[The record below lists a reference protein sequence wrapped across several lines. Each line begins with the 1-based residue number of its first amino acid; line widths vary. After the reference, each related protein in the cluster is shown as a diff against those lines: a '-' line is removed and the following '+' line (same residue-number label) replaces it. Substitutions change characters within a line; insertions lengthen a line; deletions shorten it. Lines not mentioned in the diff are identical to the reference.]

1 MKRILKLSCLIIY
14 IALSITLIVESC
26 ITGDSSTNQSN
37 AVGGTIANVFND
49 ISGDQ
54 SKKIEPTK
62 LIIENKNDFNDVFV
76 YDSYSLKTTLE
87 PNNTTFTSLIYSSSN
102 EEIAKIDNTGK
113 INFLKKGIVNIEVK
127 NKEYPHLF
135 DNIEINVKE
144 VIATKFKTSITNALF
159 DNDLNAYILENSSIY
174 NINNEFIP
182 TNTTNKNVNYVLD
195 NNEYLKIE
203 NNYIIPLKHSYNKIT
218 KLKIIHDDIINE
230 LNIII
235 KEPYINDIKD
245 FSINNETIYVDQII
259 SPTINFNPSY
269 PTYIDYSLSS
279 TSNNIKIIDN
289 KIKGLIPSK
298 NNIITLTL
306 NKYNLS
312 KDFNIEIKNKEIIS
326 NIDPLIPYLVKGVN
340 NQIYLNPNQK
350 YYVDDFNYK
359 SNDES
364 IIEINNNIII
374 PKNVGK
380 TSIIISNSNINKE
393 IEVEAHSPL
402 EDFEYN
408 LSNTLNIQL
417 NKKLS
422 SIIEFNNNVAY
433 YIENNNYIK
442 EIDNNYIFN
451 EIGKY
456 NLIYINKNTGIINK
470 TEINCYEDYSIE
482 DININLKEKQ
492 NIKFNTNYQD
502 YSFIT
507 PSSIIINKLNKN
519 EFEIVSLDK
528 GNYNISINALINDEI
543 LYTKSIN
550 INVLETSLTNQNL
563 LLSCNI
569 VNKSDYIALDNPT
582 KFTLSPLAD
591 YYIKPFAYNILD
603 KELFN
608 QNLSKID
615 KEELTKI
622 RNKEIDINKINNTN
636 IIVTSNDEN
645 IIKIT
650 KINNKY
656 KINPLN
662 IGKTKI
668 IIKDT
673 ISSLTKE
680 IEIGIYNY
688 VRLNQ
693 EPYTLSGNNI
703 TKIKDNNYSVINNSS
718 INLKINLNTAS
729 SSYFT
734 INYTSSDE
742 TIAKIGLDGNISFFK
757 TGEVIIH
764 ATCYDGKS
772 PKYLYSIS
780 TGEKILNHV
789 DIEIIFEIKPQLL
802 ITDLN
807 SFFLKVRKSI
817 GHFGAFLVLG
827 IFSSLT
833 YILYFDSKKW
843 KFTLP
848 INYLQGIG
856 LAFLTE
862 LIQLFV
868 PGRVGS
874 LTDVLI
880 DSTGFIISS
889 TMIIIIF
896 IIKNLKKKQK

>member
-113 INFLKKGIVNIEVK
+113 INFLKKGIVNIEVR

-159 DNDLNAYILENSSIY
+159 DNDLNAYILENSLIY

-182 TNTTNKNVNYVLD
+182 TNTTNKNVNYILD
-195 NNEYLKIE
+195 NNEYLKVE

-298 NNIITLTL
+298 NNIITLKL

-312 KDFNIEIKNKEIIS
+312 KDFNIEIKDKEIIS
-326 NIDPLIPYLVKGVN
+326 NINPLIPYLVKGVN

-364 IIEINNNIII
+364 IVEINKNIII

-393 IEVEAHSPL
+393 IEVEVHSPL

-417 NKKLS
+417 NNKLS

-519 EFEIVSLDK
+519 EFEIISLDK

-656 KINPLN
+656 KINPFN

-889 TMIIIIF
+889 TIIIIIF

>member
-76 YDSYSLKTTLE
+76 YDSYSLKTSLE

-113 INFLKKGIVNIEVK
+113 INFLKKGIVNIEVR

-312 KDFNIEIKNKEIIS
+312 KDFNIEIKDKEIIS
-326 NIDPLIPYLVKGVN
+326 NINPLIPYLVKGVN

-393 IEVEAHSPL
+393 IEVEVHSPL

-422 SIIEFNNNVAY
+422 STIEFNNNVAY

-718 INLKINLNTAS
+718 INLKINLNMAS

-889 TMIIIIF
+889 TIIIIIF

>member
-14 IALSITLIVESC
+14 IALSITLIFESC

-113 INFLKKGIVNIEVK
+113 INFLKKGIVNIEVR

-159 DNDLNAYILENSSIY
+159 DNDLNAYILENSLIY

-182 TNTTNKNVNYVLD
+182 NNTTNKNVNYILD

-279 TSNNIKIIDN
+279 TSNNIEIIDN

-298 NNIITLTL
+298 NNIITLKL

-326 NIDPLIPYLVKGVN
+326 NINPLIPYLVKGIN

-364 IIEINNNIII
+364 IVEINKNIII

-393 IEVEAHSPL
+393 IEVEVHSPL

-417 NKKLS
+417 NNKLS

-442 EIDNNYIFN
+442 EIDNNYVFN

-519 EFEIVSLDK
+519 EFEIISLDK

-582 KFTLSPLAD
+582 KFTLSPLAN

-650 KINNKY
+650 KINDKY

-668 IIKDT
+668 LIKDT

-889 TMIIIIF
+889 TIIIIIF

>member
-1 MKRILKLSCLIIY
+1 MRRILKLSCLIIY

-76 YDSYSLKTTLE
+76 SDSYSLKTTLE

-113 INFLKKGIVNIEVK
+113 INFLKKGIVNIEVR

-182 TNTTNKNVNYVLD
+182 NNTTNKNVNYILD

-279 TSNNIKIIDN
+279 TSNNIEITDN

-298 NNIITLTL
+298 NNIITLKL

-312 KDFNIEIKNKEIIS
+312 KNFNIEIKNKEIIS
-326 NIDPLIPYLVKGVN
+326 NINPLIPYLVKGVN

-393 IEVEAHSPL
+393 IEVEVHSPL

-417 NKKLS
+417 NNKLS

-519 EFEIVSLDK
+519 EFEIISLDK

-650 KINNKY
+650 KINDKY

-688 VRLNQ
+688 VRLSQ

-789 DIEIIFEIKPQLL
+789 DIEIIFEVKPQLL

-833 YILYFDSKKW
+833 YLLYFDSKKW
-843 KFTLP
+843 KFTLI

-889 TMIIIIF
+889 TIIIIIF

>member
-102 EEIAKIDNTGK
+102 EKIAKIDNTGK
-113 INFLKKGIVNIEVK
+113 INFLKKGIVNIEVR

-298 NNIITLTL
+298 NNIITLKL

-312 KDFNIEIKNKEIIS
+312 KNFNIEIKNKEIIS
-326 NIDPLIPYLVKGVN
+326 NINPLIPYLVKGVN

-393 IEVEAHSPL
+393 IEVEVHSPL

-519 EFEIVSLDK
+519 EFEIISLDK

-582 KFTLSPLAD
+582 KFTLSPLAN

-615 KEELTKI
+615 KEELINI

-680 IEIGIYNY
+680 IDIGIYNY

-889 TMIIIIF
+889 TIIIIIF

>member
-1 MKRILKLSCLIIY
+1 MRRILKLLCLIIY

-113 INFLKKGIVNIEVK
+113 INFLKKGIVNIEVR

-159 DNDLNAYILENSSIY
+159 DNDLNAYILEYSSIY

-182 TNTTNKNVNYVLD
+182 NNTTNKNVNYILD

-279 TSNNIKIIDN
+279 TSNNIEITDN

-298 NNIITLTL
+298 NNIITLKL

-312 KDFNIEIKNKEIIS
+312 KNFNIEIKNKEIIS
-326 NIDPLIPYLVKGVN
+326 NINPLIPYLVKGVN

-393 IEVEAHSPL
+393 IEVEVHSPL

-417 NKKLS
+417 NNKLS

-456 NLIYINKNTGIINK
+456 NLIYINKHTGIINK

-519 EFEIVSLDK
+519 EFEIISLDK

-650 KINNKY
+650 KINDKY

-688 VRLNQ
+688 VRLSQ

-718 INLKINLNTAS
+718 INLKINLNTAY

-789 DIEIIFEIKPQLL
+789 DIEIIFEVKPQLL

-833 YILYFDSKKW
+833 YLLYFDSKKW
-843 KFTLP
+843 KFTLT

-880 DSTGFIISS
+880 DSAGFIISS
-889 TMIIIIF
+889 TIIIIIF

>member
-1 MKRILKLSCLIIY
+1 MRRILKLSCLIIY

-37 AVGGTIANVFND
+37 VVGGTIANVFND

-113 INFLKKGIVNIEVK
+113 INFLKKGIVNIEVR

-182 TNTTNKNVNYVLD
+182 NNTTNKNVNYILD

-279 TSNNIKIIDN
+279 TSNNIEITDN

-298 NNIITLTL
+298 NNIITLKL

-312 KDFNIEIKNKEIIS
+312 KNFNIEIKNKEIIS
-326 NIDPLIPYLVKGVN
+326 NINPLIPYLVKGVN

-393 IEVEAHSPL
+393 IEVEVHSPL

-417 NKKLS
+417 NNKLS

-519 EFEIVSLDK
+519 EFEIISLDK
-528 GNYNISINALINDEI
+528 GNYNISINALINNEI

-636 IIVTSNDEN
+636 IVVISSDEN

-650 KINNKY
+650 KINDKY

-688 VRLNQ
+688 VRLSQ

-789 DIEIIFEIKPQLL
+789 DIEIIFEVKPQLL

-833 YILYFDSKKW
+833 YLLYFDSKKW
-843 KFTLP
+843 KFTLT

-889 TMIIIIF
+889 TIIIIIF

>member
-1 MKRILKLSCLIIY
+1 M
-14 IALSITLIVESC
+14 
-26 ITGDSSTNQSN
+26 
-37 AVGGTIANVFND
+37 
-49 ISGDQ
+49 
-54 SKKIEPTK
+54 
-62 LIIENKNDFNDVFV
+62 
-76 YDSYSLKTTLE
+76 
-87 PNNTTFTSLIYSSSN
+87 
-102 EEIAKIDNTGK
+102 
-113 INFLKKGIVNIEVK
+113 VNIEVR

-393 IEVEAHSPL
+393 IEVEVHSPL

-615 KEELTKI
+615 KEKLTKI

-889 TMIIIIF
+889 TIIIIIF

>member
-113 INFLKKGIVNIEVK
+113 INFLKKGIVNIEVR

-182 TNTTNKNVNYVLD
+182 NNTTNKNVNYVLD

-269 PTYIDYSLSS
+269 PTYIDYSLYS

-312 KDFNIEIKNKEIIS
+312 KNFNIEIKNKEIIS
-326 NIDPLIPYLVKGVN
+326 NINPLIPYLVKGVN

-350 YYVDDFNYK
+350 YYVDDFSYK

-393 IEVEAHSPL
+393 IEVEVHSPS

-519 EFEIVSLDK
+519 EFEIISLDK

-650 KINNKY
+650 KINDKY

-668 IIKDT
+668 LIKDT

-889 TMIIIIF
+889 TIIIIIF
-896 IIKNLKKKQK
+896 IIKNLKKKRK

>member
-1 MKRILKLSCLIIY
+1 MKKILKLSCLIIY
-14 IALSITLIVESC
+14 IALSITLIIESC

-62 LIIENKNDFNDVFV
+62 LTIDNKNEINNVFV

-87 PNNTTFTSLIYSSSN
+87 PNNTTFTSLIYSSSD
-102 EEIAKIDNTGK
+102 EEIAKVDNTGK
-113 INFLKKGIVNIEVK
+113 INFLKKGKVKIEVK
-127 NKEYPHLF
+127 NKEYLNVF
-135 DNIEINVKE
+135 DNIEINVNE
-144 VIATKFKTSITNALF
+144 VIATKFETNIKNAKF
-159 DNDLNAYILENSSIY
+159 DNELNAYILETSSIY
-174 NINNEFIP
+174 NLINEFSP
-182 TNTTNKNVNYVLD
+182 NNTTDKNVNYILD

-203 NNYIIPLKHSYNKIT
+203 NNYIIPLKHSYNQIT
-218 KLKIIHDDIINE
+218 KLKIIHGDLINE
-230 LNIII
+230 LNIIV
-235 KEPYINDIKD
+235 KEPYIIDINDFNVND
-245 FSINNETIYVDQII
+245 EEIYVDQILTPII
-259 SPTINFNPSY
+259 SFNPSY

-279 TSNNIKIIDN
+279 TSNNIEIIDN
-289 KIKGLIPSK
+289 KIKGLKPSN
-298 NNIITLTL
+298 NNIITLKL

-312 KDFNIEIKNKEIIS
+312 KDFNITVKEKEKIS
-326 NIDPLIPYLVKGVN
+326 NIDPLIPYLVKGVK
-340 NQIYLNPNQK
+340 NQIYLNPDKK
-350 YYVDDFNYK
+350 YYDNDFIYK

-364 IIEINNNIII
+364 IIEINNNIVI
-374 PKNVGK
+374 PKNIGK
-380 TSIIISNSNINKE
+380 TSIIISNSLINKE
-393 IEVEAHSPL
+393 IEVEVHSPL
-402 EDFEYN
+402 ENFDYN
-408 LSNTLNIQL
+408 LDNTLNIPL
-417 NKKLS
+417 NNSLNS
-422 SIIEFNNNVAY
+422 LIEFNNNIAY

-442 EIDNNYIFN
+442 EIDNNYKFN
-451 EIGKY
+451 KIGKY
-456 NLIYINKNTGIINK
+456 NLIYVNKHTGVISK
-470 TEINCYEDYSIE
+470 TEINCYEDYLIE

-492 NIKFNTNYQD
+492 IIKFDTIYQD

-519 EFEIVSLDK
+519 EFEFISLDK

-543 LYTKSIN
+543 LFTKSIN
-550 INVLETSLTNQNL
+550 INVLETSLTNNNL
-563 LLSCNI
+563 LLGCNLI
-569 VNKSDYIALDNPT
+569 NQNDYIALDNPT
-582 KFTLSPLAD
+582 KFTLSPLAN
-591 YYIKPFAYNILD
+591 YYIKPFAYSILD
-603 KELFN
+603 QDLFN

-615 KEELTKI
+615 KEELTNI

-636 IIVTSNDEN
+636 IVVISSDEN

-650 KINNKY
+650 KINDKY
-656 KINPLN
+656 KINPLG

-668 IIKDT
+668 IIEDK

-688 VRLNQ
+688 VRLDQ
-693 EPYTLSGNNI
+693 EPYTLSGNDI

-718 INLKINLNTAS
+718 INLKININTAA

-742 TIAKIGLDGNISFFK
+742 NVAKIGLDGNISFFK

-764 ATCYDGKS
+764 VTCYDGKS
-772 PKYLYSIS
+772 PKYLYSLS
-780 TGEKILNHV
+780 TGEKILNYV
-789 DIEIIFEIKPQLL
+789 DYEIVFEIKPKLL

-833 YILYFDSKKW
+833 YLLYFNSKKW
-843 KFTLP
+843 KVTLP

-862 LIQLFV
+862 FIQLFV

-889 TMIIIIF
+889 TIIIIIF
-896 IIKNLKKKQK
+896 IIITFKKKQK

>member
-1 MKRILKLSCLIIY
+1 MRRILKLSCLIIY

-113 INFLKKGIVNIEVK
+113 INFLKKGIVNIEVR

-182 TNTTNKNVNYVLD
+182 NNTTNKNVNYILD

-279 TSNNIKIIDN
+279 TSNNIEITDN

-298 NNIITLTL
+298 NNIITLKL

-312 KDFNIEIKNKEIIS
+312 KNFNIEIKNKEIIS
-326 NIDPLIPYLVKGVN
+326 NINPLIPYLVKGVN

-350 YYVDDFNYK
+350 YYVADFNYK

-393 IEVEAHSPL
+393 IEVEVHSPL

-417 NKKLS
+417 NNKLS

-519 EFEIVSLDK
+519 EFEIISLDK

-650 KINNKY
+650 KINDKY

-688 VRLNQ
+688 VRLSQ

-789 DIEIIFEIKPQLL
+789 DIEIIFEVKPQLL

-833 YILYFDSKKW
+833 YLLYFDSKKW
-843 KFTLP
+843 KFTLT

-889 TMIIIIF
+889 TIIIIIF

>member
-1 MKRILKLSCLIIY
+1 MRRILKLSCLIIY

-113 INFLKKGIVNIEVK
+113 INFLKKGIVNIEVR

-182 TNTTNKNVNYVLD
+182 NNTTNKNVNYILD

-279 TSNNIKIIDN
+279 TSNNIEITDN

-298 NNIITLTL
+298 NNIITLKL

-312 KDFNIEIKNKEIIS
+312 KNFNIEIKNKEIIS
-326 NIDPLIPYLVKGVN
+326 NINPLIPYLVKGVN

-393 IEVEAHSPL
+393 IEVEVHSPL

-417 NKKLS
+417 NNKLS

-519 EFEIVSLDK
+519 EFEIISLDK

-650 KINNKY
+650 KINDKY

-688 VRLNQ
+688 VRLSQ

-789 DIEIIFEIKPQLL
+789 DIEIIFEVKPQLL
-802 ITDLN
+802 IADLN

-833 YILYFDSKKW
+833 YLLYFDSKKW
-843 KFTLP
+843 KFTLT

-889 TMIIIIF
+889 TIIIIIF

>member
-49 ISGDQ
+49 IFGDQ

-113 INFLKKGIVNIEVK
+113 INFLKKGIVNIEVR

-159 DNDLNAYILENSSIY
+159 DNDLNAYILENSLIY

-182 TNTTNKNVNYVLD
+182 TNTTNKNVNYILD

-279 TSNNIKIIDN
+279 TSNNIEIIDN

-298 NNIITLTL
+298 TNIITLKL

-312 KDFNIEIKNKEIIS
+312 KDFNIEIKDKEIIS
-326 NIDPLIPYLVKGVN
+326 NINPLIPYLVKGVN

-350 YYVDDFNYK
+350 YYIDDFNYK

-393 IEVEAHSPL
+393 IEVEVHSPL

-417 NKKLS
+417 NNKLS

-519 EFEIVSLDK
+519 EFEIISLDK

-622 RNKEIDINKINNTN
+622 RNREIDINKINNTN

-650 KINNKY
+650 KINDKY
-656 KINPLN
+656 RINPLN

-742 TIAKIGLDGNISFFK
+742 TTAKIGLDGNISFFK

-889 TMIIIIF
+889 TIIIIIF

>member
-1 MKRILKLSCLIIY
+1 MRKILKLSCLIIY

-62 LIIENKNDFNDVFV
+62 LIIENKNDFKDVFV
-76 YDSYSLKTTLE
+76 YDSYSLKTSLE

-102 EEIAKIDNTGK
+102 EKIAKIDNTGK
-113 INFLKKGIVNIEVK
+113 INFLKIGIVNIEVR

-182 TNTTNKNVNYVLD
+182 TNTTNKNVNYILD

-269 PTYIDYSLSS
+269 PSYIDYSLSS
-279 TSNNIKIIDN
+279 TSNNIEIINN

-298 NNIITLTL
+298 NNIITLKL

-393 IEVEAHSPL
+393 IEVEVHSPL
-402 EDFEYN
+402 KDFEYN

-422 SIIEFNNNVAY
+422 TIIEFNNNVAY

-650 KINNKY
+650 KINDKY

-889 TMIIIIF
+889 TIIIIIF
-896 IIKNLKKKQK
+896 IIKNLKKKRK

>member
-1 MKRILKLSCLIIY
+1 M
-14 IALSITLIVESC
+14 
-26 ITGDSSTNQSN
+26 
-37 AVGGTIANVFND
+37 
-49 ISGDQ
+49 
-54 SKKIEPTK
+54 
-62 LIIENKNDFNDVFV
+62 
-76 YDSYSLKTTLE
+76 
-87 PNNTTFTSLIYSSSN
+87 
-102 EEIAKIDNTGK
+102 
-113 INFLKKGIVNIEVK
+113 
-127 NKEYPHLF
+127 
-135 DNIEINVKE
+135 
-144 VIATKFKTSITNALF
+144 
-159 DNDLNAYILENSSIY
+159 LN
-174 NINNEFIP
+174 
-182 TNTTNKNVNYVLD
+182 
-195 NNEYLKIE
+195 
-203 NNYIIPLKHSYNKIT
+203 
-218 KLKIIHDDIINE
+218 
-230 LNIII
+230 
-235 KEPYINDIKD
+235 
-245 FSINNETIYVDQII
+245 QII

-279 TSNNIKIIDN
+279 TSNNIEITDN

-298 NNIITLTL
+298 NNIITLKL

-312 KDFNIEIKNKEIIS
+312 KNFNIEIKNKEIIS
-326 NIDPLIPYLVKGVN
+326 NINPLIPYLVKGVN

-393 IEVEAHSPL
+393 IEVEVHSPL

-417 NKKLS
+417 NNKLS

-519 EFEIVSLDK
+519 EFEIISLDK

-591 YYIKPFAYNILD
+591 YYIKPFAYNILY

-622 RNKEIDINKINNTN
+622 RNKEIDINKINNKN

-650 KINNKY
+650 KINDKY

-688 VRLNQ
+688 VRLSQ

-789 DIEIIFEIKPQLL
+789 DYEIVFEIKPKLL

-833 YILYFDSKKW
+833 YLLYFNSKKW
-843 KFTLP
+843 KVTLP

-862 LIQLFV
+862 FIQLFV

-889 TMIIIIF
+889 TIIIIIF

>member
-113 INFLKKGIVNIEVK
+113 INFLKKGIVNIEVR

-235 KEPYINDIKD
+235 KEPYINDMKD

-279 TSNNIKIIDN
+279 TSNNIEIIDN

-298 NNIITLTL
+298 NNIITLKL

-326 NIDPLIPYLVKGVN
+326 NINPLIPYLVKGVK

-364 IIEINNNIII
+364 IIEINKNIII
-374 PKNVGK
+374 PKNEGK

-393 IEVEAHSPL
+393 IEVEVHSPL

-417 NKKLS
+417 NNKLS

-519 EFEIVSLDK
+519 EFEIISLDK

-650 KINNKY
+650 KINDKY

-880 DSTGFIISS
+880 DSAGFIISS
-889 TMIIIIF
+889 TIIIIIF

>member
-1 MKRILKLSCLIIY
+1 MSKNFN
-14 IALSITLIVESC
+14 IT
-26 ITGDSSTNQSN
+26 
-37 AVGGTIANVFND
+37 
-49 ISGDQ
+49 
-54 SKKIEPTK
+54 
-62 LIIENKNDFNDVFV
+62 
-76 YDSYSLKTTLE
+76 
-87 PNNTTFTSLIYSSSN
+87 
-102 EEIAKIDNTGK
+102 
-113 INFLKKGIVNIEVK
+113 
-127 NKEYPHLF
+127 
-135 DNIEINVKE
+135 VKE
-144 VIATKFKTSITNALF
+144 
-159 DNDLNAYILENSSIY
+159 
-174 NINNEFIP
+174 
-182 TNTTNKNVNYVLD
+182 
-195 NNEYLKIE
+195 
-203 NNYIIPLKHSYNKIT
+203 
-218 KLKIIHDDIINE
+218 
-230 LNIII
+230 
-235 KEPYINDIKD
+235 KEK
-245 FSINNETIYVDQII
+245 
-259 SPTINFNPSY
+259 
-269 PTYIDYSLSS
+269 
-279 TSNNIKIIDN
+279 
-289 KIKGLIPSK
+289 
-298 NNIITLTL
+298 
-306 NKYNLS
+306 
-312 KDFNIEIKNKEIIS
+312 IS

-340 NQIYLNPNQK
+340 NQIYLNPDKK
-350 YYVDDFNYK
+350 YYDNDFIYK

-364 IIEINNNIII
+364 IIEINNNIVI
-374 PKNVGK
+374 PKNIGK
-380 TSIIISNSNINKE
+380 TSIVISNSLINKE
-393 IEVEAHSPL
+393 IEVEVHSPL
-402 EDFEYN
+402 ENFDYN
-408 LSNTLNIQL
+408 LDNTLNIPL
-417 NKKLS
+417 NNSLNS
-422 SIIEFNNNVAY
+422 LIEFNNNIAY

-451 EIGKY
+451 EIGKF
-456 NLIYINKNTGIINK
+456 NLIYINKNTGNINK
-470 TEINCYEDYSIE
+470 TEINCYEDYLIE

-492 NIKFNTNYQD
+492 IIKFDTIYQD

-569 VNKSDYIALDNPT
+569 VNKLDYIALDNPT
-582 KFTLSPLAD
+582 KFTLSPLAE

-615 KEELTKI
+615 KEELTNI

-636 IIVTSNDEN
+636 IVVTSSDEN

-650 KINNKY
+650 KINDKY

-789 DIEIIFEIKPQLL
+789 DIEIAFEIKPQLL

-833 YILYFDSKKW
+833 YLLYFNSKKW
-843 KFTLP
+843 KITLP

-862 LIQLFV
+862 FIQLFV

-889 TMIIIIF
+889 TIIIIIF

>member
-62 LIIENKNDFNDVFV
+62 LTIDNKNEINNVFV

-113 INFLKKGIVNIEVK
+113 INFLKKGIVNIEVR

-182 TNTTNKNVNYVLD
+182 TNTTNKNVNYILD

-279 TSNNIKIIDN
+279 TSNNIQIIDN
-289 KIKGLIPSK
+289 KIKGLKSSN
-298 NNIITLTL
+298 NNIITLNL

-312 KDFNIEIKNKEIIS
+312 KNFNITVKGKEKIS
-326 NIDPLIPYLVKGVN
+326 NINPLIPYLVKGVN

-364 IIEINNNIII
+364 IIEINKNIII
-374 PKNVGK
+374 PKNEGK

-393 IEVEAHSPL
+393 IEVEVHSPL

-408 LSNTLNIQL
+408 LSKTLNIQL
-417 NKKLS
+417 NNKLS

-502 YSFIT
+502 YFFIT

-519 EFEIVSLDK
+519 EFEIISLDK
-528 GNYNISINALINDEI
+528 GNYKISINALINDEI

-650 KINNKY
+650 KINDKY

-688 VRLNQ
+688 VRLSQ

-780 TGEKILNHV
+780 SGEKILNHV

-880 DSTGFIISS
+880 DSAGFIISS
-889 TMIIIIF
+889 TIIIIIF

>member
-1 MKRILKLSCLIIY
+1 MKKILKLSCLIIY

-37 AVGGTIANVFND
+37 VVGGTIANVFND

-113 INFLKKGIVNIEVK
+113 INFLKKGIVNIEVR

-182 TNTTNKNVNYVLD
+182 TNTTNKNVNYILD

-279 TSNNIKIIDN
+279 TSNNIEIIDN

-298 NNIITLTL
+298 NNIVTLKL

-326 NIDPLIPYLVKGVN
+326 NINPLIPYLVKGVN

-364 IIEINNNIII
+364 IIEINKNIII
-374 PKNVGK
+374 PKNEGK

-393 IEVEAHSPL
+393 IEVEVHSPL

-408 LSNTLNIQL
+408 LSKTLNIQL
-417 NKKLS
+417 NNKLS

-502 YSFIT
+502 YFFIT

-519 EFEIVSLDK
+519 EFEIISLDK
-528 GNYNISINALINDEI
+528 GNYQISINALINDEI

-650 KINNKY
+650 KINDKY

-703 TKIKDNNYSVINNSS
+703 TKINDNNYSVINNSS

-889 TMIIIIF
+889 TIIIIIF

>member
-113 INFLKKGIVNIEVK
+113 INFLKKGIVNIEVR

-144 VIATKFKTSITNALF
+144 VIATKFKTSIINALF

-279 TSNNIKIIDN
+279 TRNNIKIIDN

-298 NNIITLTL
+298 NNIITLKL

-312 KDFNIEIKNKEIIS
+312 KDFNIEIKDKEIIS
-326 NIDPLIPYLVKGVN
+326 NINPLIPYLVKGVN

-393 IEVEAHSPL
+393 IEVEVHSPL

-422 SIIEFNNNVAY
+422 STIEFNNNVAY

-718 INLKINLNTAS
+718 INLKINLNMAS

-802 ITDLN
+802 IRDLN

-889 TMIIIIF
+889 TIIIIIF

>member
-1 MKRILKLSCLIIY
+1 MRKILKLSCLIIY

-76 YDSYSLKTTLE
+76 YDSYSLKTSLE

-113 INFLKKGIVNIEVK
+113 INFLKKGIVNIEVR

-182 TNTTNKNVNYVLD
+182 TNTTNKNVNYILD

-218 KLKIIHDDIINE
+218 KLKIIHNDIINE

-245 FSINNETIYVDQII
+245 FSINNETIYVDQVI

-298 NNIITLTL
+298 NNIITLKL

-312 KDFNIEIKNKEIIS
+312 KDFNIEIKDKEIIS
-326 NIDPLIPYLVKGVN
+326 NINPLIPYLVKGVN

-393 IEVEAHSPL
+393 IEVEVHSPL

-422 SIIEFNNNVAY
+422 STIEFNNNVAY

-718 INLKINLNTAS
+718 INLKINLNMAS

-889 TMIIIIF
+889 TIIIIIF

>member
-62 LIIENKNDFNDVFV
+62 LTIDNKNEINNVFV
-76 YDSYSLKTTLE
+76 YDSYFLKTTLE

-113 INFLKKGIVNIEVK
+113 INFLKKGIVNIEVR

-182 TNTTNKNVNYVLD
+182 TNTTNKNVNYILD

-279 TSNNIKIIDN
+279 TSNNIQIIDN
-289 KIKGLIPSK
+289 KIKGLKSSN
-298 NNIITLTL
+298 NNIITLNL

-312 KDFNIEIKNKEIIS
+312 KNFNITVKGKEKIS
-326 NIDPLIPYLVKGVN
+326 NINPLIPYLVKGVN

-364 IIEINNNIII
+364 IIEINKNIII
-374 PKNVGK
+374 PKNEGK

-393 IEVEAHSPL
+393 IEVEVHSPL

-408 LSNTLNIQL
+408 LSKTLNIQL
-417 NKKLS
+417 NNKLS

-492 NIKFNTNYQD
+492 IIKFDTIYQD

-519 EFEIVSLDK
+519 EFEIISLDK

-582 KFTLSPLAD
+582 KFTLSPLAN

-615 KEELTKI
+615 KEELTNI

-636 IIVTSNDEN
+636 IVVTSSDEN

-650 KINNKY
+650 KINDKY
-656 KINPLN
+656 KINPLG

-668 IIKDT
+668 IIEDK

-688 VRLNQ
+688 VRLDQ

-742 TIAKIGLDGNISFFK
+742 NVAKIGLDGNISFFK
-757 TGEVIIH
+757 TGYVIIYV
-764 ATCYDGKS
+764 TCYYVIS
-772 PKYLYSIS
+772 PKYLYSLS
-780 TGEKILNHV
+780 TGEKILNYV
-789 DIEIIFEIKPQLL
+789 DYEIVFEIKPQLL

-880 DSTGFIISS
+880 DSAGFIISS
-889 TMIIIIF
+889 TIIIIIF

>member
-62 LIIENKNDFNDVFV
+62 LTIDNKNEINNVFV
-76 YDSYSLKTTLE
+76 YDSYFLKTTLE

-113 INFLKKGIVNIEVK
+113 INFLKKGIVNIEVR

-182 TNTTNKNVNYVLD
+182 TNTTNKNVNYILD

-279 TSNNIKIIDN
+279 TSNNIQIIDN
-289 KIKGLIPSK
+289 KIKGLKSSN
-298 NNIITLTL
+298 NNIITLNL

-312 KDFNIEIKNKEIIS
+312 KNFNITVKGKEKIS
-326 NIDPLIPYLVKGVN
+326 NINPLIPYLVKGVN

-364 IIEINNNIII
+364 IIEINKNIII
-374 PKNVGK
+374 PKNEGK

-393 IEVEAHSPL
+393 IEVEVHSPL

-408 LSNTLNIQL
+408 LSKTLNIQL
-417 NKKLS
+417 NNKLS

-492 NIKFNTNYQD
+492 IIKFDTIYQD

-519 EFEIVSLDK
+519 EFEIISLDK

-582 KFTLSPLAD
+582 KFTLSPLAN

-615 KEELTKI
+615 KEELTNI

-636 IIVTSNDEN
+636 IVVTSSDEN

-650 KINNKY
+650 KINDKY
-656 KINPLN
+656 KINPLG

-668 IIKDT
+668 IIEDK

-688 VRLNQ
+688 VRLDQ

-742 TIAKIGLDGNISFFK
+742 NVAKIGLDGNISFFK

-764 ATCYDGKS
+764 VTCYDGKS
-772 PKYLYSIS
+772 PKYLYSLS
-780 TGEKILNHV
+780 TGEKILNYV
-789 DIEIIFEIKPQLL
+789 DYEIVFEIKPQLL

-880 DSTGFIISS
+880 DSAGFIISS
-889 TMIIIIF
+889 TIIIIIF

>member
-1 MKRILKLSCLIIY
+1 MSKNFN
-14 IALSITLIVESC
+14 IT
-26 ITGDSSTNQSN
+26 
-37 AVGGTIANVFND
+37 
-49 ISGDQ
+49 
-54 SKKIEPTK
+54 
-62 LIIENKNDFNDVFV
+62 
-76 YDSYSLKTTLE
+76 
-87 PNNTTFTSLIYSSSN
+87 
-102 EEIAKIDNTGK
+102 
-113 INFLKKGIVNIEVK
+113 
-127 NKEYPHLF
+127 
-135 DNIEINVKE
+135 VKE
-144 VIATKFKTSITNALF
+144 
-159 DNDLNAYILENSSIY
+159 
-174 NINNEFIP
+174 
-182 TNTTNKNVNYVLD
+182 
-195 NNEYLKIE
+195 
-203 NNYIIPLKHSYNKIT
+203 
-218 KLKIIHDDIINE
+218 
-230 LNIII
+230 
-235 KEPYINDIKD
+235 KEK
-245 FSINNETIYVDQII
+245 
-259 SPTINFNPSY
+259 
-269 PTYIDYSLSS
+269 
-279 TSNNIKIIDN
+279 
-289 KIKGLIPSK
+289 
-298 NNIITLTL
+298 
-306 NKYNLS
+306 
-312 KDFNIEIKNKEIIS
+312 IS

-340 NQIYLNPNQK
+340 NQIYLNPDKK
-350 YYVDDFNYK
+350 YYDNDFIYK

-364 IIEINNNIII
+364 IIEINNNIVI
-374 PKNVGK
+374 PKNIGK
-380 TSIIISNSNINKE
+380 TSIVISNSLINKE
-393 IEVEAHSPL
+393 IEVEVHSPL
-402 EDFEYN
+402 ENFDYN
-408 LSNTLNIQL
+408 LDNTLNIPL
-417 NKKLS
+417 NNSLNS
-422 SIIEFNNNVAY
+422 LIEFNNNIAY

-451 EIGKY
+451 EIGKF
-456 NLIYINKNTGIINK
+456 NLIYINKNTGNINK
-470 TEINCYEDYSIE
+470 TEINCYEDYLIE

-492 NIKFNTNYQD
+492 IIKFDTIYQD

-543 LYTKSIN
+543 LYTNSIN

-569 VNKSDYIALDNPT
+569 VNKLDYIALDNPT
-582 KFTLSPLAD
+582 KFTLSPLAE

-615 KEELTKI
+615 KEELTNI

-636 IIVTSNDEN
+636 IVVTSSDEN

-650 KINNKY
+650 KINDKY

-789 DIEIIFEIKPQLL
+789 DIEIAFEIKPQLL

-833 YILYFDSKKW
+833 YLLYFNSKKW
-843 KFTLP
+843 KITLP

-862 LIQLFV
+862 FIQLFV

-889 TMIIIIF
+889 TIIIIIF

>member
-1 MKRILKLSCLIIY
+1 MRRILKLLCLIIY

-113 INFLKKGIVNIEVK
+113 INFLKKGIVNIEVR

-182 TNTTNKNVNYVLD
+182 NNTTNKNVNYILD

-279 TSNNIKIIDN
+279 TSNNIEITDN

-298 NNIITLTL
+298 NNIITLKL

-312 KDFNIEIKNKEIIS
+312 KNFNIEIKNKEIIS
-326 NIDPLIPYLVKGVN
+326 NINPLIPYLVKGVN

-393 IEVEAHSPL
+393 IEVEVHSPL

-417 NKKLS
+417 NNKLS

-519 EFEIVSLDK
+519 EFEIISLDK

-650 KINNKY
+650 KINDKY

-688 VRLNQ
+688 VRLSQ

-789 DIEIIFEIKPQLL
+789 DIEIIFEVKPQLL

-833 YILYFDSKKW
+833 YLLYFDSKKW
-843 KFTLP
+843 KFTLT

-889 TMIIIIF
+889 TIIIIIF

>member
-76 YDSYSLKTTLE
+76 YDSYSLKTSLE

-113 INFLKKGIVNIEVK
+113 INFLKKGIVNIEVR

-182 TNTTNKNVNYVLD
+182 NNTTNKNVNYVLD

-393 IEVEAHSPL
+393 IEVEVHSPL

-442 EIDNNYIFN
+442 EIDNNHIFN

-470 TEINCYEDYSIE
+470 TEINCYENYSIE

-519 EFEIVSLDK
+519 EFEIISLDK

-615 KEELTKI
+615 KEELINI

-833 YILYFDSKKW
+833 YLLYFDSKKW

-880 DSTGFIISS
+880 DSAGFIISS

>member
-1 MKRILKLSCLIIY
+1 MRRILKLSCLIIY

-113 INFLKKGIVNIEVK
+113 INFLKKGIVNIEVR

-182 TNTTNKNVNYVLD
+182 NNTTNKNVNYILD

-279 TSNNIKIIDN
+279 TSNNIEITDN

-298 NNIITLTL
+298 NNIITLKL

-312 KDFNIEIKNKEIIS
+312 KNFNIEIKNKEIIS
-326 NIDPLIPYLVKGVN
+326 NINPLIPYLVKGVN

-393 IEVEAHSPL
+393 IEVEVHSPL

-417 NKKLS
+417 NNKLS

-519 EFEIVSLDK
+519 EFEIISLDK

-650 KINNKY
+650 KINDKY

-688 VRLNQ
+688 VRLSQ

-789 DIEIIFEIKPQLL
+789 DIEIIFEVKPQLL

-833 YILYFDSKKW
+833 YLLYFDSKKW
-843 KFTLP
+843 KFTLT

-889 TMIIIIF
+889 TIIIIIF

>member
-1 MKRILKLSCLIIY
+1 M
-14 IALSITLIVESC
+14 
-26 ITGDSSTNQSN
+26 
-37 AVGGTIANVFND
+37 
-49 ISGDQ
+49 
-54 SKKIEPTK
+54 
-62 LIIENKNDFNDVFV
+62 
-76 YDSYSLKTTLE
+76 
-87 PNNTTFTSLIYSSSN
+87 
-102 EEIAKIDNTGK
+102 
-113 INFLKKGIVNIEVK
+113 
-127 NKEYPHLF
+127 
-135 DNIEINVKE
+135 
-144 VIATKFKTSITNALF
+144 
-159 DNDLNAYILENSSIY
+159 
-174 NINNEFIP
+174 
-182 TNTTNKNVNYVLD
+182 
-195 NNEYLKIE
+195 
-203 NNYIIPLKHSYNKIT
+203 
-218 KLKIIHDDIINE
+218 
-230 LNIII
+230 
-235 KEPYINDIKD
+235 
-245 FSINNETIYVDQII
+245 
-259 SPTINFNPSY
+259 
-269 PTYIDYSLSS
+269 
-279 TSNNIKIIDN
+279 
-289 KIKGLIPSK
+289 
-298 NNIITLTL
+298 
-306 NKYNLS
+306 S
-312 KDFNIEIKNKEIIS
+312 KDFNITVKEKEKIS

-340 NQIYLNPNQK
+340 NQIYLNPDKK
-350 YYVDDFNYK
+350 YYDNDFIYK

-364 IIEINNNIII
+364 IIEINNNIVI
-374 PKNVGK
+374 PKNIGK
-380 TSIIISNSNINKE
+380 TSIVISNSLINKE
-393 IEVEAHSPL
+393 IEVEVHSPL
-402 EDFEYN
+402 ENFDYN
-408 LSNTLNIQL
+408 LDNTLNIPL
-417 NKKLS
+417 NNSLNS
-422 SIIEFNNNVAY
+422 LIEFNNNIAY

-451 EIGKY
+451 EIGKF

-470 TEINCYEDYSIE
+470 TEINCYEDYSLE

-492 NIKFNTNYQD
+492 NIKFDTNYQD

-569 VNKSDYIALDNPT
+569 VNKLDYIALDNPT
-582 KFTLSPLAD
+582 KFTLSPLAE

-603 KELFN
+603 QDLFN

-615 KEELTKI
+615 KEELTNI

-636 IIVTSNDEN
+636 IVVTSSDEN

-650 KINNKY
+650 KINDKY

-789 DIEIIFEIKPQLL
+789 DIEIAFEIKPQLL

-833 YILYFDSKKW
+833 YLLYSNSKKW
-843 KFTLP
+843 KITLP

-862 LIQLFV
+862 FIQLFV
-868 PGRVGS
+868 SGRVGS

-889 TMIIIIF
+889 TIIIIIF
-896 IIKNLKKKQK
+896 IIITFKKKQK

>member
-1 MKRILKLSCLIIY
+1 MRRILKLSCLIIY

-113 INFLKKGIVNIEVK
+113 INFLKKGIVNIEVR

-182 TNTTNKNVNYVLD
+182 NNTTNKNVNYILD

-279 TSNNIKIIDN
+279 TSNNIEITDN

-298 NNIITLTL
+298 NNIITLKL

-312 KDFNIEIKNKEIIS
+312 KNFNIEIKNKEIIS
-326 NIDPLIPYLVKGVN
+326 NINPLIPYLVKGVN

-393 IEVEAHSPL
+393 IEVEVHSPL

-417 NKKLS
+417 NNKLS

-519 EFEIVSLDK
+519 EFEIISLDK

-650 KINNKY
+650 KINDKY

-688 VRLNQ
+688 VRLSQ

-789 DIEIIFEIKPQLL
+789 DIEIIFEVNPQLL

-833 YILYFDSKKW
+833 YLLYFDSKKW
-843 KFTLP
+843 KFTLT

-889 TMIIIIF
+889 TIIIIIF

>member
-1 MKRILKLSCLIIY
+1 MRRILKLLCLIIY

-113 INFLKKGIVNIEVK
+113 INFLKKGIVNIEVR

-182 TNTTNKNVNYVLD
+182 NNTTNKNVNYILD

-279 TSNNIKIIDN
+279 TSNNIEITDN

-298 NNIITLTL
+298 NNIITLKL

-312 KDFNIEIKNKEIIS
+312 KNFNIEIKNKEIIS
-326 NIDPLIPYLVKGVN
+326 NINPLIPYLVKGVN

-393 IEVEAHSPL
+393 IEVEVHSPL

-417 NKKLS
+417 NNKLS

-519 EFEIVSLDK
+519 EFEIISLDK

-650 KINNKY
+650 KINDKY

-688 VRLNQ
+688 VRLSQ

-789 DIEIIFEIKPQLL
+789 DIEIIFEVKPQLL

-833 YILYFDSKKW
+833 YLLYFNSKKW
-843 KFTLP
+843 KVTLP

-862 LIQLFV
+862 FIQLFV

-889 TMIIIIF
+889 TIIIIIF

>member
-1 MKRILKLSCLIIY
+1 MRRILKLSCLIIY

-113 INFLKKGIVNIEVK
+113 INFLKKGIVNIEVR

-182 TNTTNKNVNYVLD
+182 NNTTNKNVNYILD

-279 TSNNIKIIDN
+279 TSNNIEITDN

-298 NNIITLTL
+298 NNIITLKL

-312 KDFNIEIKNKEIIS
+312 KNFNIEIKNKEIIS
-326 NIDPLIPYLVKGVN
+326 NINPLIPYLVKGVN

-393 IEVEAHSPL
+393 IEVEVHSPL

-417 NKKLS
+417 NNKLS

-519 EFEIVSLDK
+519 EFEIISLDK

-650 KINNKY
+650 KINDKY

-673 ISSLTKE
+673 FSSLTKE

-688 VRLNQ
+688 VRLSQ

-789 DIEIIFEIKPQLL
+789 DIEIIFEVKPQLL

-833 YILYFDSKKW
+833 YLLYFDSKKW
-843 KFTLP
+843 KFTLT

-889 TMIIIIF
+889 TIIIIIF

>member
-1 MKRILKLSCLIIY
+1 MRRILKLSCLIIY

-113 INFLKKGIVNIEVK
+113 INFLKKGIVNIEVR

-182 TNTTNKNVNYVLD
+182 NNTTNKNVNYILD

-279 TSNNIKIIDN
+279 TSNNIEITDN

-298 NNIITLTL
+298 NNIITLKL

-312 KDFNIEIKNKEIIS
+312 KNFNIEIKNKEIIS
-326 NIDPLIPYLVKGVN
+326 NINPLIPYLVKGVN

-393 IEVEAHSPL
+393 IEVEVHSPL

-417 NKKLS
+417 NNKLS

-482 DININLKEKQ
+482 DININLKGKQ

-519 EFEIVSLDK
+519 EFEIISLDK

-650 KINNKY
+650 KINDKY

-688 VRLNQ
+688 VRLSQ

-789 DIEIIFEIKPQLL
+789 DIEIIFEVKPQLL

-833 YILYFDSKKW
+833 YLLYFDSKKW
-843 KFTLP
+843 KFTLT

-889 TMIIIIF
+889 TIIIIIF